1 MTSQYIAPR
10 LPNRIL
16 PITKGTDR
24 VFTIRRKD
32 VDGNAQDWDCDIFID
47 IDIDKTSPTRIAARV
62 AADLAEVRIESNI
75 CDQCK
80 NNTTWRAVMSTT
92 NQESGPSLETALLV
106 GTFERNDG
114 K

>member
-1 MTSQYIAPR
+1 MTSQYYIAPR

-32 VDGNAQDWDCDIFID
+32 AYGNSQNWDCDIFID
-47 IDIDKTSPTRIAARV
+47 IDIDKTSPTRIAATV
-62 AADLAEVRIESNI
+62 ADDLAEIRIESSV

-80 NNTTWRAVMSTT
+80 NSTTWRAVMSLPGSPT
-92 NQESGPSLETALLV
+92 LETALLV